1 MKSPTRFER
10 ICEFFLTNYWGGYIL
25 GFVIGAATLG
35 SM

>member
-10 ICEFFLTNYWGGYIL
+10 ICEFFLNNYWGGYCLGYIL
-25 GFVIGAATLG
+25 GAATWG